1 MVLSQRYLEIQILHW
16 FKWKN
21 CLHTII
27 DFCSKQVDQTTWEFI
42 FLQVYIYFFY
52 CLAVYFYI
60 LIWRNF
66 SVSGVKL
73 NTWSFSNGELLEGPT
88 WKDNRPTYYI
98 FYSHGLAP
106 TPWTFWLDFKVWT
119 RFLFFLPNYHA
130 HLGIFW
136 KNNNLFVFRFIKIIS
151 LRSTMWWI

>member
-1 MVLSQRYLEIQILHW
+1 MEELSPHNYR
-16 FKWKN
+16 
-21 CLHTII
+21 
-27 DFCSKQVDQTTWEFI
+27 
-42 FLQVYIYFFY
+42 FLFQASGPDHMGIYISPGTYIYLFILFFSQLFV
-52 CLAVYFYI
+52 CFYY
-60 LIWRNF
+60 LIWRTF

-119 RFLFFLPNYHA
+119 RFLFFFPKFD
-130 HLGIFW
+130 GFS
-136 KNNNLFVFRFIKIIS
+136 NLLSCTFRNFLKK
-151 LRSTMWWI
+151 W